1 MNWNPDLKIKLFLN
15 KIEMLVSI
23 KYLCSVWKLVTSMG
37 EDVTDMK
44 EYDEYSIRELS
55 AKITDRVR

>member
-1 MNWNPDLKIKLFLN
+1 
-15 KIEMLVSI
+15 MLVSI
-23 KYLCSVWKLVTSMG
+23 SNIYAAFGRLVTSMG

-55 AKITDRVR
+55 AKITDKVR